1 MPRSIDELKD
11 SSQDWPARVPIVHP
25 VRPTSYVVVN
35 DDELK
40 SWEQGRIKAL
50 RLPPDLSGRLEA
62 SGTATW
68 SFSSIGDGY
77 DTFDD
82 SDEI

>member
-1 MPRSIDELKD
+1 MPRSIDELKNA
-11 SSQDWPARVPIVHP
+11 SQEWPSRVPIVHP
-25 VRPTSYVVVN
+25 VQPTSYVVVN

-50 RLPPDLSGRLEA
+50 RLPPDLAGRLE
-62 SGTATW
+62 SKTATW
-68 SFSSIGDGY
+68 SFCPIGDGFE
-77 DTFDD
+77 TFDD